1 MTTLQH
7 PKLKKSDVNLEG
19 GQKFCF
25 LGTQYHVLSHTPAFE
40 TADKGSVKIE
50 KKEKTKSCKDN
61 LFLLLP
67 NGASSDIKKLIF

>member
-50 KKEKTKSCKDN
+50 KKRKDEIMQRQ
-61 LFLLLP
+61 F
-67 NGASSDIKKLIF
+67 IFVAP